1 MRPTRRPV
9 LVAVAVLAG
18 ALGWGGGLIFDGAG
32 RPMPRVPGAAP
43 SVLILFAVTLF
54 VLAFTTRAKL
64 RAARDRVPGA
74 PVLNPLTIARYVV
87 LARASSPV
95 GAGTVGLYGGYALF
109 LAGNLDEP
117 GHRHLAAMSG
127 LSVLAGVGLVAGALF
142 LEYVCRVPDDKG
154 PSRTMPGPR
163 DRAA

>member
-1 MRPTRRPV
+1 
-9 LVAVAVLAG
+9 VLAG

-32 RPMPRVPGAAP
+32 KPMPRVPGAAP
-43 SVLILFAVTLF
+43 SVLLLFAITLV
-54 VLAFTTRAKL
+54 VLAITTRAKL

-74 PVLNPLTIARYVV
+74 SALNPLTIARYVV

-127 LSVLAGVGLVAGALF
+127 LAVLAGAALVAGALF
-142 LEYVCRVPDDKG
+142 LEYVCRVPDDQG
-154 PSRTMPGPR
+154 PSRLMPGPR

>member
-1 MRPTRRPV
+1 VKPTRWPV
-9 LVAVAVLAG
+9 LVAVAVLIG
-18 ALGWGGGLIFDGAG
+18 AVGWGGGLVIDGAG

-43 SVLILFAVTLF
+43 SVLLLFAITLF
-54 VLAFTTRAKL
+54 VLAWQTRAKL
-64 RAARDRVPGA
+64 RAVRDRVPGA
-74 PVLNPLTIARYVV
+74 PVFNPLTIARYVV
-87 LARASSPV
+87 LARASSLV
-95 GAGTVGLYGGYALF
+95 GAGVIGLYGGYALF

-127 LSVLAGVGLVAGALF
+127 LAVLAAAGLVAGALF

-154 PSRTMPGPR
+154 ASRVMPGPR

>member
-1 MRPTRRPV
+1 MRPTRWPI
-9 LVAVAVLAG
+9 LVAVAVLTG
-18 ALGWGGGLIFDGAG
+18 AVGWGGALIIDGSG

-43 SVLILFAVTLF
+43 SVLLLLAVILFA
-54 VLAFTTRAKL
+54 LAFSTRSRL

-117 GHRHLAAMSG
+117 SHRHLAAMSG
-127 LSVLAGVGLVAGALF
+127 LAVGTGVALVAAALF
-142 LEYVCRVPDDKG
+142 LEYVCRVPDDQR
-154 PSRTMPGPR
+154 PSRVMPDPR

>member
-1 MRPTRRPV
+1 MRATRRPV

-18 ALGWGGGLIFDGAG
+18 ALGWGGGLIVDGAG
-32 RPMPRVPGAAP
+32 KPMPRVPGAAP
-43 SVLILFAVTLF
+43 SVLLLFAITLV
-54 VLAFTTRAKL
+54 VLAITTRAKL
-64 RAARDRVPGA
+64 RAVRDRVAGA
-74 PVLNPLTIARYVV
+74 SALNPLTIARYVV

-127 LSVLAGVGLVAGALF
+127 LAVLAGAGLVAGALF
-142 LEYVCRVPDDKG
+142 LEYVCRVPDDQA
-154 PSRTMPGPR
+154 PPRVMPGPR
-163 DRAA
+163 DRAV

>member
-1 MRPTRRPV
+1 MRPTRWPV
-9 LVAVAVLAG
+9 LVAVAVLTG
-18 ALGWGGGLIFDGAG
+18 ALGWGGGLIIDGAG
-32 RPMPRVPGAAP
+32 RPMQRVPGAAP
-43 SVLILFAVTLF
+43 SVLFLFAITLV
-54 VLAFTTRAKL
+54 VLAVTTRAKL
-64 RAARDRVPGA
+64 RAIRDRVVGA
-74 PVLNPLTIARYVV
+74 PAINALTIARYVV

-127 LSVLAGVGLVAGALF
+127 LAVLAGAGLVAGALF
-142 LEYVCRVPDDKG
+142 LEYVCRVPDDKRTPRAM
-154 PSRTMPGPR
+154 PSPR